1 MFSSISIPT
10 SQTINVASSSGAG
23 DISKTNEKIII
34 NVAGNTLT
42 TDLLPLPKSIKK
54 VGKIKY
60 KVPNSGVMTSDQ
72 IFDQCEAISR
82 EKERVQK
89 QKDENKIIR
98 EEKRLIRD
106 NIKKIKQEKDVNLPK
121 RGRGRP
127 RKIPSMNED

>member
-1 MFSSISIPT
+1 M
-10 SQTINVASSSGAG
+10 ASSSGAG
-23 DISKTNEKIII
+23 DISKTNEKITI
-34 NVAGNTLT
+34 NVAGNIYTQT

-60 KVPNSGVMTSDQ
+60 KVPNSGVMTSNE
-72 IFDQCEAISR
+72 IFDKCEAISR

-89 QKDENKIIR
+89 QKEENKIIR

-127 RKIPSMNED
+127 RKIASMNED